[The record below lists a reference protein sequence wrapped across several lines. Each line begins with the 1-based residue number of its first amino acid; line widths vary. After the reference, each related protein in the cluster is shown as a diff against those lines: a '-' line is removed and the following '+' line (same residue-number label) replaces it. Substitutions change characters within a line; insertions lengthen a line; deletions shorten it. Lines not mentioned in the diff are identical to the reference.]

1 MDFTFQ
7 VHSETIM
14 SKPSVKFIRGENLTI
29 GNISLGEFKLNKNK
43 SYHGSQVKYTEEGES
58 SRFALHFNEEET
70 VFTTGFGIEPK
81 EGMWFENDEGKNE
94 RVKER
99 PEFMSL
105 DDPTKMRVTTCMS
118 NASTTAKKIAA
129 IEKFLYVKSCEA
141 MKLKPTKVD
150 MNSSFR
156 FIGDSSVMKSLPLE
170 TTKITAFG
178 PPIGGTRRSLSQM
191 GEYPIDGSH
200 WVTSMTIQPGFVQ
213 MKKNGHEWSFRVF
226 WSATQ
231 IEFGEEKE
239 KKPELTEEELLER
252 ADEMQQQAFKEMMD
266 ADPPVTSGAKRPL
279 EEGEIEDSQPA
290 AKKVK
295 A

>member
-14 SKPSVKFIRGENLTI
+14 SKPSFKTLRGDNFTTENLTL
-29 GNISLGEFKLNKNK
+29 SEFKLSKNK
-43 SYHGSQVKYTEEGES
+43 TYQGSNAKYTVEGES
-58 SRFALHFNEEET
+58 TRFSLYFNEEET
-70 VFTTGFGIEPK
+70 VFTTGFGIEPQ
-81 EGMWFENDEGKNE
+81 EGMWVENDEGKNE

-105 DDPTKMRVTTCMS
+105 DEPSKMRVTTCLS
-118 NASTTAKKIAA
+118 NASNTAKKIAA
-129 IEKFLYVKSCEA
+129 IEKVLYVKACEA

-150 MNSSFR
+150 MNSTFR
-156 FIGDSSVMKSLPLE
+156 FIGDSSVMKSLPLG
-170 TTKITAFG
+170 TNKITAFG
-178 PPIGGTRRSLSQM
+178 PPIGGTRRKLSQM
-191 GEYPIDGSH
+191 GDYPIDGSH

-226 WSATQ
+226 WTATQ

-239 KKPELTEEELLER
+239 KKPELSEEELLER

-266 ADPPVTSGAKRPL
+266 ADPPVTSAAKRPL
-279 EEGEIEDSQPA
+279 EEGELEDSQPA
-290 AKKVK
+290 AKKAK